1 MQKSQV
7 ESNKKIYCLLLKR
20 WLFTLNNIWSEGIY
34 LNTQLIFIHFGCDY
48 QVFFLTIIVLFSLF
62 GWAVNCIKVAQACL
76 QDAFWFEHATLIDKL
91 LWDYFCDLPLEWNMA
106 LRYMCVAF
114 I

>member
-1 MQKSQV
+1 MGLNICTVFEGSLDASTLMQKSQV

-48 QVFFLTIIVLFSLF
+48 QV
-62 GWAVNCIKVAQACL
+62 
-76 QDAFWFEHATLIDKL
+76 
-91 LWDYFCDLPLEWNMA
+91 YF
-106 LRYMCVAF
+106 
-114 I
+114 